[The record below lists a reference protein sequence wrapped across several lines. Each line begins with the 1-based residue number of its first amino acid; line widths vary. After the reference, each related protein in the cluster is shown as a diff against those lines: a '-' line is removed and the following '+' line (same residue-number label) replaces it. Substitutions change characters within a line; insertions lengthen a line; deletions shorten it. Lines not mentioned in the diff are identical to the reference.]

1 MMNTQDKNLAQKIMM
16 EFGTS
21 GAEPTEAQLT
31 HIKEALERIV
41 ASGRAPAWADWQRVV
56 YTYCPSSGKHK
67 YAGIDNS
74 DLNTL
79 LALARKGQ

>member
-1 MMNTQDKNLAQKIMM
+1 MMNTHDQNLAHKIKM

-21 GAEPTEAQLT
+21 GAEPTEIQLT
-31 HIKEALERIV
+31 FIKAELAQIV
-41 ASGRAPAWADWQRVV
+41 TSGETPAWADWQRAV
-56 YTYCPSSGKHK
+56 YKYCPSAGSHK

-79 LALARKGQ
+79 LEMARKGQ

>member
-1 MMNTQDKNLAQKIMM
+1 MNNHDQNLKHKIMM

-21 GAEPTEAQLT
+21 GVEPTEIQLT
-31 HIKEALERIV
+31 YIKAALGRIV
-41 ASGRAPAWADWQRVV
+41 ASGRAPAWNEWQRTV
-56 YTYCPSSGKHK
+56 YKYCPSAGKHK

-79 LALARKGQ
+79 LELARKGQ